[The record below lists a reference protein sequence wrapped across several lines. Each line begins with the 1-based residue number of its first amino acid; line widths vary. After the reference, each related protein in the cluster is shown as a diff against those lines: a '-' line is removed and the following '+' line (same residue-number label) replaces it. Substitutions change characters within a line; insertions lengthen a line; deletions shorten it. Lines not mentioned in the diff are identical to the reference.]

1 MSLGVGKAAYKDETA
16 ILYGILSVSIPFM
29 NDELEYLNRRYPIS
43 VGNYSGLA
51 GQTEIC
57 ARQ

>member
-1 MSLGVGKAAYKDETA
+1 VGKAAYKDETA